1 MASPTVRESASSAQV
16 APEMA
21 DLGLALDQSQAVIE
35 FDPHGKILRANDLFL
50 GLMGFEPEEIAGRH
64 HRMFCREDL
73 AASPEYEAFWADL
86 RAGRA
91 QEGEFRRIAKDGRE
105 VWIRA
110 KYYPVRS
117 NGAVR
122 KIIKLA
128 MDISATK
135 LESIVNQGML
145 AAIGRAQ
152 AVIEFD
158 LDGTILNA
166 NPNFLS
172 LTGYT
177 LPEVVGQHHSMF
189 CAPETAG
196 STAYKEFWEKL
207 ARGEFH
213 AGEYKRRGRGA
224 RELWIQATYNPI
236 LDIAGKPIKIVKY
249 AMDVTD
255 QKMSAAE
262 AQGKVDAISR
272 SHAVI
277 EFDPDGNILN
287 ANAAFCSK
295 LGYAQDEIVGQHHRM
310 FCDPEHA
317 ASEEYRQFWR
327 KLARGE
333 HESGEFRRLTR
344 DGESIWI
351 QASYSPILDLD
362 GKVFK
367 VIKYALDV
375 TDQKRLSSDHEG
387 KVNAIGRAQAMV
399 EFDLEGRL
407 LDANANFLQLMGYP
421 LEDVVGKHHRMFC
434 EEELVQS
441 SQYEE
446 FWQRLSRGDFFSGE
460 FKRIGNGGR
469 EVWIQATYNP
479 ILGLTGK
486 PVKIVKFAM
495 DVTELKMRN
504 AEYQSRVAAVDRSQA
519 TIEFDLSGEILTANE
534 NFLSTMGYSLREIV
548 GQHHSIFCDPEYLKT
563 KDYGD
568 FWLRLN
574 KGETQSG
581 RFHRLGKFGRD
592 VYIQASYSPVY
603 DLAGRPVRVIK
614 YAYDVTQQVQLEQ
627 HIASKTND
635 MRALVAQL
643 TDAITTISGGVDG
656 ASQVAE
662 ETEGAATRGSEAL
675 NNAMESIELIHR
687 SSQQI
692 SKIVGVIGELAN
704 QTNLLAFNAAIE
716 AARAGEHGIGFSV
729 VAEEVRKLAE
739 RSAEAAEE
747 IGRLIEESAERVE
760 HGTTRSRSAHE
771 AFTRIVESVGKTA
784 RSIDQIAQSTS
795 VQRDLSNS
803 VVRCI
808 EDLTASTASKAA

>member
-1 MASPTVRESASSAQV
+1 MVSSKAGDNGINSA
-16 APEMA
+16 EMA
-21 DLGLALDQSQAVIE
+21 DLGLALDQSQAVVE
-35 FDPHGKILRANDLFL
+35 FDAHGNVLRGNALFL
-50 GLMGFEPEEIAGRH
+50 ALMGYEQEEITGHH
-64 HRMFCREDL
+64 HRMFCSEEL
-73 AASPEYEAFWADL
+73 AGSAEYEDFWSDL
-86 RAGRA
+86 RAGRCK
-91 QEGEFRRIAKDGRE
+91 EGEFRRVAKDGRD
-105 VWIRA
+105 VWMRA
-110 KYYPVRS
+110 KYFPVATD
-117 NGAVR
+117 GAVR
-122 KIIKLA
+122 KIVKLA
-128 MDISATK
+128 MDVSAAK

-145 AAIGRAQ
+145 TAIGRAQ

-158 LDGTILNA
+158 LQGNILHA
-166 NPNFLS
+166 NQNFLS

-189 CAPETAG
+189 CAPETAA
-196 STAYKEFWEKL
+196 TETYRTFWENL
-207 ARGEFH
+207 ARGEYQ
-213 AGEYKRRGRGA
+213 AGEYKRRARGGR
-224 RELWIQATYNPI
+224 EFWIQATYNPI
-236 LDIAGKPIKIVKY
+236 LDLSGRPIKIVKY
-249 AMDVTD
+249 AMDVTQ
-255 QKMSAAE
+255 QKLAAAE
-262 AQGKVDAISR
+262 AQGKVDAITR

-277 EFDPDGNILN
+277 EFDPDGNILT
-287 ANAAFCSK
+287 ANQAFCSK
-295 LGYAQDEIVGQHHRM
+295 LGYALDEIVGQHHRL
-310 FCDPEHA
+310 FCDPEYA

-333 HESGEFRRLTR
+333 HEAGEFRRLTR
-344 DGESIWI
+344 DGDNIWI
-351 QASYSPILDLD
+351 QASYSPIVDLD
-362 GKVFK
+362 GRVFK

-375 TDQKRLSSDHEG
+375 TDQKLLSSDHEG

-399 EFDLEGRL
+399 EFDLQGRL
-407 LDANANFLQLMGYP
+407 LSANPNFLQLMGYS
-421 LEDVVGKHHRMFC
+421 LEEVIGKHHRMFC

-446 FWQRLSRGDFFSGE
+446 FWQRLARGDFFSGE
-460 FKRIGNGGR
+460 FKRLGNGGK
-469 EVWIQATYNP
+469 EIWIQATFSP

-548 GQHHSIFCDPEYLKT
+548 GQHHSMFCDPEYLKT
-563 KDYGD
+563 KEYGD

-603 DLAGRPVRVIK
+603 DLSGRPVRVIK
-614 YAYDVTQQVQLEQ
+614 YAYDVTQQVLLEQ
-627 HIASKTND
+627 QIASKTEN
-635 MRALVAQL
+635 MRTLVDQL
-643 TDAITTISGGVDG
+643 TDAITAISGGVDG
-656 ASQVAE
+656 ASQIAE

-675 NNAMESIELIHR
+675 NNAMESIDLINR

-692 SKIVGVIGELAN
+692 SKIVSVIGELAN

-739 RSAEAAEE
+739 RSAGAAEE

-760 HGTTRSRSAHE
+760 HGTARSRSAHE
-771 AFTRIVESVGKTA
+771 AFTRIVESVAKTA

-795 VQRDLSNS
+795 IQRDLSGS

-808 EDLTASTASKAA
+808 EELTASTHAKAA